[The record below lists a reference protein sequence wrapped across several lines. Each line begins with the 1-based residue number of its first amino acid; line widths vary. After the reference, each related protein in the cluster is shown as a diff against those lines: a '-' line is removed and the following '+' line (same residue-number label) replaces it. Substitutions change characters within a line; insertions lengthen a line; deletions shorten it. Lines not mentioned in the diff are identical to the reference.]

1 MKTTF
6 LVSLLLIVALVGCA
20 ATTVAPT
27 ATAVPPTYTPA
38 QEITPTATTEPVSTS
53 TPAKSGQETQAP
65 PTPTTQAATEPPTPT
80 LAPTVEG
87 PAWTPDG
94 VIGEGE
100 YANTVEAGG
109 VQFYWSTDA
118 EFLYGA
124 LSAKSTGW
132 VAVGFDPQNKMQ
144 GANYIFGYVKDG
156 QTFVEDMFGTRP
168 IGANSHPPDTDLG
181 GRNDILEFGGS
192 EAGGV
197 TVIEFKIPLDSG
209 DVNDKPLR
217 AGSSYKV
224 ILAWSNRDDFT
235 SIHGGY
241 GSTEINID

>member
-1 MKTTF
+1 MKTTVF
-6 LVSLLLIVALVGCA
+6 VWLLLIVALAGCA
-20 ATTVAPT
+20 ATPAAPT
-27 ATAVPPTYTPA
+27 AT
-38 QEITPTATTEPVSTS
+38 
-53 TPAKSGQETQAP
+53 
-65 PTPTTQAATEPPTPT
+65 
-80 LAPTVEG
+80 LAPTRTPVQEAAAT
-87 PAWTPDG
+87 PQSSAWTPDG

-109 VQFYWSTDA
+109 VQFSWSTDA

-124 LSAKSTGW
+124 LSAQATGW

-181 GRNDILEFGGS
+181 GRNDIVESGGS

-209 DVNDKPLR
+209 DTNDKPLR

-241 GSTEINID
+241 GSAEINID